1 MVNTMFAVPVAD
13 WQSESGIAVDSAVD
27 SAVEVEIDLQ
37 MMKIDKVAG
46 AAELDAAVVD
56 FDTQYY

>member
-13 WQSESGIAVDSAVD
+13 WQSESRI
-27 SAVEVEIDLQ
+27 AVEVGIDLLL

-46 AAELDAAVVD
+46 AAEELDAAVVD
-56 FDTQYY
+56 LDTQCH

>member
-13 WQSESGIAVDSAVD
+13 WQSEPGIAVDSAV
-27 SAVEVEIDLQ
+27 EVGIDLL